1 MTDDTPAPSL
11 PELIASLPDI
21 ETPRI
26 LIPDG
31 WKQGRTAY
39 GGLTT
44 ALALA
49 MVKRRWPDLP
59 PLRSAQVAFIG
70 PVSGE
75 AEIRTELLRRGR
87 TAAYIQADVVADGGL
102 GVRIVF
108 IFMHARES
116 HVEMPPRGIDAAQ
129 LPPRKPATTPPA
141 MAPRFVGNFDIRS
154 TGEEDSAVAHLSR
167 WVRLHDR
174 SGLDPMVELAVIGDV
189 LPPAAMRLFREF
201 GPLSSM
207 NWQINLLVEQ
217 PETEDGWWLLRT
229 TSDHVQSGS
238 SGQQMSIHNSRG
250 DAIATATQFVALFV

>member
-1 MTDDTPAPSL
+1 MTDDIPSL
-11 PELIASLPDI
+11 PALIASLPDI
-21 ETPRI
+21 EAPRI

-49 MVKRRWPDLP
+49 VVKRRWPDLP
-59 PLRSAQVAFIG
+59 PLRSAQIAFVG

-87 TAAYIQADVVADGGL
+87 TAAYIQADVVSDGAL
-102 GVRIVF
+102 GVRITF

-116 HVEMPPRGIDAAQ
+116 HVE
-129 LPPRKPATTPPA
+129 LPPRSLDPAQIPLRKPPTDIPS
-141 MAPRFVGNFDIRS
+141 MAPSFVRNFDIRS
-154 TGEEDSAVAHLSR
+154 TGEEQQGVAHMSR
-167 WVRLHDR
+167 WARLRDR
-174 SGLDPMVELAVIGDV
+174 TGLDPMVELAVIGDV

-250 DAIATATQFVALFV
+250 EAIATATQFVALFV